1 VSAGKY
7 RHLIRL
13 QVPGE
18 TEGPLGPQPGG
29 WVDWE
34 PEPGQGVDIPA
45 EVVPLSGR
53 DFIAAGEKQ
62 SEVSAR
68 IEIRYLPGV
77 VDTMRVLFDE
87 QIYAIAAVLP
97 DPTARRH
104 LTLMVSAGVT
114 DGR

>member
-1 VSAGKY
+1 MGAGKY
-7 RHLIRL
+7 RHRIRL
-13 QVPGE
+13 QVQTE
-18 TEGPLGPQPGG
+18 TTGPLGPQPAT
-29 WVDWE
+29 WTDWE
-34 PEPGQGVDIPA
+34 PEPGQGADIPA

-68 IEIRYLPGV
+68 IEIRWLPGV
-77 VDTMRVLFDE
+77 LDTMRVLFDG
-87 QIYAIAAVLP
+87 QVYAIAAVLP